1 MKFTKEEKMVFVKR
15 YQDGETVLSICSENQ
30 IPRSTFY
37 RWIQDYQQTVTD
49 TGTVA
54 TPQEFLYLKRR
65 ISKLEDMIQ
74 VLKTVSCTVSSPLQ
88 EKLKAMEPLYG
99 QFSVH
104 ALCDALE
111 VSRGTFYNHIFRN
124 KKDNTLAAKRREMLK
139 MQIQSIYDDSEQI
152 YGAGKITAIL
162 QKQGVKTSQKY
173 ASQLMKELGISS
185 VTTTAKKEYKRWE
198 KGQNRNFL
206 LQQFQTERPNQV
218 WGSDITV
225 FKFRDKYYYLCVIID
240 LFSRKV
246 ISYRISHKSSTQLLT
261 KTFKQAYADRR
272 QPKAELVF
280 HSDRGTQYMSHA
292 FVHLLDD
299 FGVEQSFSRT
309 ACPHDNAVSEAFFSI
324 FKKEELY
331 RRHYTSEVDLMRGI
345 AHFIAFYNTERPH
358 STLQYKTPEQAEQ
371 DYWIKEKE
379 SSRE

>member
-111 VSRGTFYNHIFRN
+111 VSRGTFYNHIFCN

-292 FVHLLDD
+292 FVHLLED

-379 SSRE
+379 SSRK